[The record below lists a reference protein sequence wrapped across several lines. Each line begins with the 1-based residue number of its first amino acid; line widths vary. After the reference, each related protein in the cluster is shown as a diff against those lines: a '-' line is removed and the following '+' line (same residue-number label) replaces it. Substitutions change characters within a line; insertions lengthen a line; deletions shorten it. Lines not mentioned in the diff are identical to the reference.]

1 MFDQVIMDWTDN
13 QVSGAARG
21 LLDPEASQ
29 DLQALDRKVTKPVME
44 LYLVYKFNLDSVTK
58 SRMCWMQVFLE
69 IMEFLVQKVILILH
83 KYTEFCIISD
93 PDSIRYQWV
102 TILSLF

>member
-29 DLQALDRKVTKPVME
+29 DLQASDRKVTKPAME
-44 LYLVYKFNLDSVTK
+44 LYLVYKFK
-58 SRMCWMQVFLE
+58 
-69 IMEFLVQKVILILH
+69 
-83 KYTEFCIISD
+83 
-93 PDSIRYQWV
+93 
-102 TILSLF
+102 